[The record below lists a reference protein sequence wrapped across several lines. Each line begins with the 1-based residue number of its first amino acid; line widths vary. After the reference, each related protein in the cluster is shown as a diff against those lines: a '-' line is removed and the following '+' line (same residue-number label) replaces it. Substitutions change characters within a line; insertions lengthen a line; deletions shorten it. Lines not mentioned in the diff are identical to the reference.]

1 MRRSCRGLEAM
12 LLQNRVTPMGTIVAA
27 PERGLFTG
35 NRGIIHD
42 AQTRMLAE
50 IRDNQRFSV
59 CRPSWMV
66 SHARA
71 GRAAPPQPG
80 PDRKCAGLA
89 QRDGG
94 RQAAAFERL

>member
-12 LLQNRVTPMGTIVAA
+12 LLQNRVTPMGNIVAA

-42 AQTRMLAE
+42 AQTRTLAE
-50 IRDNQRFSV
+50 VRDNQRCSV

-66 SHARA
+66 SHARG
-71 GRAAPPQPG
+71 GRAAPPRPG
-80 PDRKCAGLA
+80 LHRKCAGLA

-94 RQAAAFERL
+94 R